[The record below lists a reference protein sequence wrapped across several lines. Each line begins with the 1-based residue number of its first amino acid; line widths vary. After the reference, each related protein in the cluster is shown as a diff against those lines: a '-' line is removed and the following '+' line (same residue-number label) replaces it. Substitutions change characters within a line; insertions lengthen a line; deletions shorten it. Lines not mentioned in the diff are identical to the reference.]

1 MNILLVEDD
10 PGVGRFVSRG
20 LVAEG
25 FNVEWHRSGRKVA
38 ASLRTEAFG
47 AAILDLG
54 LPDVDGVNLCRQ
66 MRCAGICTP
75 VLMLTA
81 RATLEDRLEGFD
93 AGADDYLGKPF
104 AFSELIAR
112 LTALVRRGDAQRSRI
127 LMVGPLMVDM
137 LARLVTIGTKALLL
151 SRREFDL
158 LAFLAARAGLAVSRE
173 AILDG
178 VWGQE
183 TDVAENTVDVY
194 IGYLRRKLRAFA
206 GSPHIDTVRGVG
218 FRLSTH
224 TKG

>member
-1 MNILLVEDD
+1 VNILLVEDD

-25 FNVEWHRSGRKVA
+25 FNVEWHRSGRKAV
-38 ASLRTEAFG
+38 ASLGTEAFG

-54 LPDVDGVNLCRQ
+54 LPDIDGVDLCRKV
-66 MRCAGICTP
+66 RSAGICTP

-81 RATLEDRLEGFD
+81 RATLEDRLEGFN

-104 AFSELIAR
+104 AFAELIAR
-112 LTALVRRGDAQRSRI
+112 ITVLVRRADAQRSRV
-127 LMVGPLMVDM
+127 LMVGCLTVDM
-137 LARLVTIGTKALLL
+137 LARLVTIETNALLL

-158 LAFLAARAGLAVSRE
+158 LAFLAARAGVAVSRE

-183 TDVAENTVDVY
+183 TDVSENTVDVY
-194 IGYLRRKLRAFA
+194 IGYLSRKLRVFA
-206 GSPHIDTVRGVG
+206 RSPHIDTVRGVG
-218 FRLSTH
+218 FRLSAH